1 MRQNPL
7 TYRLFARV
15 LALSVVIALGL
26 TSKTVA
32 QMSNPADSSW
42 TSFEE
47 RLFELELATVTGE
60 SSGTIKRDAMRSV
73 RTIESKE
80 IVTMGAHSLRDLM
93 RSQLNFEVAQDPILG
108 ASMKMNG
115 LGGRSV
121 NVLVDGVLLTGRMSD
136 NIDLSQIALSD
147 VERIEIIDGPMAV
160 EFGTNSL
167 SGTINIITKT
177 DLAARH
183 ALVGTLQYESVGVQS
198 QSVAWSTNSNGKHH
212 SFNLSRYYFDG
223 WSPSDA
229 NWDGFA
235 DCSADSTR
243 TQLWN
248 PKLQHS
254 VNWKTQ
260 YQMGSWLIK
269 PRFNGLFERIDN
281 KGAPR
286 SSKALWA

>member
-1 MRQNPL
+1 MRQDPL
-7 TYRLFARV
+7 TYRLFSRV
-15 LALSVVIALGL
+15 LVLSVVIALGL

-121 NVLVDGVLLTGRMSD
+121 NVLVDGVPLTGRMSD

-160 EFGTNSL
+160 EFGTNS
-167 SGTINIITKT
+167 
-177 DLAARH
+177 
-183 ALVGTLQYESVGVQS
+183 
-198 QSVAWSTNSNGKHH
+198 
-212 SFNLSRYYFDG
+212 
-223 WSPSDA
+223 
-229 NWDGFA
+229 
-235 DCSADSTR
+235 
-243 TQLWN
+243 
-248 PKLQHS
+248 
-254 VNWKTQ
+254 
-260 YQMGSWLIK
+260 
-269 PRFNGLFERIDN
+269 
-281 KGAPR
+281 
-286 SSKALWA
+286 